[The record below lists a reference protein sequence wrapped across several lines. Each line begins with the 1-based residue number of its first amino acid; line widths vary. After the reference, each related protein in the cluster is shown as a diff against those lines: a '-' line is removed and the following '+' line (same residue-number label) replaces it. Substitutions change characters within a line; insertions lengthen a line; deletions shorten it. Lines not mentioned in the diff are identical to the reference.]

1 MISRKHLETIIIL
14 IVSSPT
20 LFALLMLG
28 QVQLSKNKEIGNM
41 CQILQL
47 HMMSIKKNPLHN
59 TDANVNQ
66 TNVIILHVHPH
77 IVGLSCSCHL
87 DAVQI
92 QNVYLYIPLNP
103 SVHEIDRYKLRTF
116 TCLFSSFYQYGSL
129 LNTSSFKC
137 IPIAVVHVFT
147 CSVCVFVSALEDCH
161 SLPGTHRAIT
171 VISIS

>member
-1 MISRKHLETIIIL
+1 M
-14 IVSSPT
+14 
-20 LFALLMLG
+20 
-28 QVQLSKNKEIGNM
+28 
-41 CQILQL
+41 
-47 HMMSIKKNPLHN
+47 
-59 TDANVNQ
+59 
-66 TNVIILHVHPH
+66 ILHVHPH
-77 IVGLSCSCHL
+77 IVGLSCTCHL

-129 LNTSSFKC
+129 LNTSSIKC

-147 CSVCVFVSALEDCH
+147 CSVCAFVSALEDCH

-171 VISIS
+171 VISISWLLTFPGKQLISSWLSLLLVVVAQQSASSVKNSGKPTPSSNS

>member
-1 MISRKHLETIIIL
+1 
-14 IVSSPT
+14 
-20 LFALLMLG
+20 
-28 QVQLSKNKEIGNM
+28 
-41 CQILQL
+41 
-47 HMMSIKKNPLHN
+47 MSIKKKIHN
-59 TDANVNQ
+59 TDADVNQ

-77 IVGLSCSCHL
+77 IVGLSCTCHL

-147 CSVCVFVSALEDCH
+147 CSVCAFVSALEDCH

-171 VISIS
+171 VISISWLLTFPGKQLISSWLSLLLVVVAQQSASSVKNSGKPTPSSNS